1 MQIIIN
7 QKEIEKAIKLYLSS
21 NVMVRSLNDVRIEF
35 ITTRSG
41 EGVKATIDIDN
52 SPSSLVQDEDLPK
65 PTSTKFMY
73 DNGGKDINI
82 EEGKDVNIEVENE
95 VTTTSQEP
103 EAEQTEVEQQFKRE
117 SMFAG
122 LKKTK

>member
-73 DNGGKDINI
+73 DNEGKDINI

>member
-21 NVMVRSLNDVRIEF
+21 NVMVRNLSDVKIEF

-41 EGVKATIDIDN
+41 EGVKATIDIMDEGVIS
-52 SPSSLVQDEDLPK
+52 SPALVRDVDRPK
-65 PTSTKFMY
+65 PMY
-73 DNGGKDINI
+73 DNGED
-82 EEGKDVNIEVENE
+82 ENNE
-95 VTTTSQEP
+95 DRVTLTSSEP
-103 EAEQTEVEQQFKRE
+103 EQECMPEEEQQFKRE

-122 LKKTK
+122 LKKVK

>member
-21 NVMVRSLNDVRIEF
+21 NVMVRNLNNVRIEF

-52 SPSSLVQDEDLPK
+52 NPSSLVQNEDLPK
-65 PTSTKFMY
+65 PTSAKFMY
-73 DNGGKDINI
+73 DNEGKDVNI
-82 EEGKDVNIEVENE
+82 EEGKDENVEVENE

-103 EAEQTEVEQQFKRE
+103 EAEQTETEQQFKRE

>member
-21 NVMVRSLNDVRIEF
+21 NVMVRNLNDVKIEF

-41 EGVKATIDIDN
+41 EGVKATIDIM
-52 SPSSLVQDEDLPK
+52 DEGVNPLLARDGDPRK
-65 PTSTKFMY
+65 PLY
-73 DNGGKDINI
+73 DNG
-82 EEGKDVNIEVENE
+82 ENE
-95 VTTTSQEP
+95 NDENSEDGVTLTSSEP
-103 EAEQTEVEQQFKRE
+103 EGESMTAEAEQTEEQFIKRE

>member
-21 NVMVRSLNDVRIEF
+21 NVMVRSLNDVKIEF

-73 DNGGKDINI
+73 DNEGKDINI

>member
-21 NVMVRSLNDVRIEF
+21 NVMVRNLNNVRIEF

-73 DNGGKDINI
+73 DNEGKDINI

>member
-21 NVMVRSLNDVRIEF
+21 NVMVRSLNDVKIEF

-52 SPSSLVQDEDLPK
+52 SPSSLVQDENPPK
-65 PTSTKFMY
+65 PTPTKFMY
-73 DNGGKDINI
+73 DNGGEDEN
-82 EEGKDVNIEVENE
+82 DENE
-95 VTTTSQEP
+95 VVTTSPEP
-103 EAEQTEVEQQFKRE
+103 EGECMTAEAEQQFKRE

>member
-21 NVMVRSLNDVRIEF
+21 NVMVRNLNNVRIEF
-35 ITTRSG
+35 VTTRSG

-52 SPSSLVQDEDLPK
+52 NPSSLVQDEDPPK

-73 DNGGKDINI
+73 DHGDNEND
-82 EEGKDVNIEVENE
+82 ENE
-95 VTTTSQEP
+95 VTTTEPDERCITP
-103 EAEQTEVEQQFKRE
+103 EAEQTETEQQFKCE
-117 SMFAG
+117 SIFAG